1 MVNLRD
7 MVALVTGASRGVGR
21 GIALGLGEAGATVYV
36 TGRTVEEGTATVAL
50 PGTIGGT
57 AEEVSKLGGRG
68 VAIRCDHRDDD
79 QTRAA
84 FDRIRAGHG
93 RLDVLVNCAWG
104 GYEHFYDGTEFWKE
118 REFWTFPL
126 SRWDRMFTAGVRSAY
141 VCSHAAAPMMIAQQG
156 GLIVHVSSFAAVT
169 VAKHIGV
176 AYGTAH
182 ATIDQLALRMAEELR
197 PHDVAVV
204 SLYPGLVRT
213 EGVMTAEKHFDLS
226 NSESPQFSGRAVAHL
241 AVDPDRMNKS
251 GRPLVGAEL
260 ALEYGFTD
268 IDGKQPR
275 SLRAS

>member
-1 MVNLRD
+1 MVDLRD
-7 MVALVTGASRGVGR
+7 KVALVTGASRGVGR

-36 TGRTVEEGTATVAL
+36 TGRTVAEGAAAVQL
-50 PGTIGGT
+50 PGTIGET
-57 AEEVSKLGGRG
+57 AEEVTKLGGRG
-68 VAIRCDHRDDD
+68 MAIRCDHRDDE
-79 QTRAA
+79 QTRAV
-84 FDRIRAGHG
+84 FDRIRAEHG

-118 REFWTFPL
+118 REFWTIPL

-182 ATIDQLALRMAEELR
+182 AAVDQLALRMAAELR
-197 PHDVAVV
+197 SHDVAVV
-204 SLYPGLVRT
+204 SFYPGLVRT
-213 EGVMTAEKHFDLS
+213 EGVMKAAKHFDLT

-241 AVDPDRMNKS
+241 AADPRRMKKS
-251 GRPLVGAEL
+251 GRAVVGAEL
-260 ALEYGFTD
+260 AIEYGFTD
-268 IDGKQPR
+268 VDGKQPR
-275 SLRAS
+275 SLRTG